1 LRLIYLLILMNKLV
15 SLAASFAATY
25 GILTVLR
32 RPAQVDGPVPGID
45 PMGPLK
51 AAAIATAVQAI
62 TAQLTGK

>member
-1 LRLIYLLILMNKLV
+1 
-15 SLAASFAATY
+15 
-25 GILTVLR
+25 LTVLR